1 MAASSKRRFA
11 ILLAAVAVV
20 AVVLL
25 LAAVVGG
32 LQLASTTAPQATT
45 PVAADDAAAAAF
57 RQQASDVQMSGSGV
71 VDRLLA
77 DDNDGSRHQRFILKL
92 ASGQTLLIAHNID
105 IAPRVTGLAEGDP
118 VEFYGV
124 YEYNADGGVIH
135 WTHHDPDGKHV
146 SGWLKHDGQ
155 TYQ

>member
-1 MAASSKRRFA
+1 MATSSKRRFA

-105 IAPRVTGLAEGDP
+105 IAPRVTGLAEGDS

-135 WTHHDPDGKHV
+135 WTHHDPDGSHV